1 MLIRFGC
8 AVDADP
14 LKVIQVLYGCNDTK
28 YKQNMGDTLFKN
40 VENSVGWCSYAL
52 YPSLKSKCG
61 RYERNYLPTGFTP
74 VPLFEKKEEYYYSD
88 QIYICD
94 WYFF

>member
-40 VENSVGWCSYAL
+40 VEKHAGWSSYDFR
-52 YPSLKSKCG
+52 PSLKFEHG
-61 RYERNYLPTGFTP
+61 RYYGQNLTNGCIP
-74 VPLFEKKEEYYYSD
+74 VFLSD
-88 QIYICD
+88 Y
-94 WYFF
+94 